1 MQTKR
6 SLSFKIATFSFLCVT
21 LVLSACAPA
30 AVPATQAAPAPA
42 KEAAAPAVTDAAPA
56 AVEPTKAPADQPAAA
71 KKGYTIC
78 QLNASLGEPWNV
90 QMDED
95 IKTAA
100 AKYPTKDFP
109 DVTVTVQYKDAQ
121 NDVLRQRAQL
131 EECVLA
137 KVDAIIAGPIEAG
150 PMTDPIA
157 KAVDAGIPVFL
168 VGRGVNGD
176 KYTQYIGSDEFKL
189 SYAEAQW
196 VVKNY
201 NGKKAKVVYLQ
212 GLMTSSPAQERYA
225 GFKKAIEGSDIEVIF
240 TADAK
245 WDESAARSEMES
257 ALARFDK
264 VDVVIGAN
272 DPSAH
277 GAYLAAKAAGRE
289 KEMVFVG
296 IDGLKHEGQ
305 AYVQQGIF
313 AMTIIDRTGGDI
325 GLDNVVKYLQGKEI
339 GEKTFFKKAILL
351 DKDGEIEVDVPDS
364 VKEK

>member
-6 SLSFKIATFSFLCVT
+6 SLISKIFMFLILCG
-21 LVLSACAPA
+21 LALSACAPA
-30 AVPATQAAPAPA
+30 ATVTQAAPAPA
-42 KEAAAPAVTDAAPA
+42 KETAAPA
-56 AVEPTKAPADQPAAA
+56 AAVEATKAPEQPAAA
-71 KKGYTIC
+71 KKSYNIC

-95 IKTAA
+95 IKVAA
-100 AKYPTKDFP
+100 AKYPNKDFP
-109 DVTVTVQYKDAQ
+109 DVSVTVQYKDAQ

-225 GFKKAIEGSDIEVIF
+225 GFKKAIEGSDIEVVF
-240 TADAK
+240 EADAK

-264 VDVVIGAN
+264 IDVVIGAN

-325 GLDNVVKYLQGKEI
+325 GLDNVVKYLQGKDI

-351 DKDGEIEVDVPDS
+351 DKDGQIEVDVPDS
-364 VKEK
+364 VK

>member
-1 MQTKR
+1 MESRK
-6 SLSFKIATFSFLCVT
+6 SLSLRWIVFSLICVSM
-21 LVLSACAPA
+21 LLAACAPA
-30 AVPATQAAPAPA
+30 ATPAAAPAPA
-42 KEAAAPAVTDAAPA
+42 EKTEAPAVAAPAEAAPSAPA
-56 AVEPTKAPADQPAAA
+56 AAEPATG
-71 KKGYTIC
+71 KKNYTIC
-78 QLNASLGEPWNV
+78 QLNASLAEPWNV

-95 IKTAA
+95 IKAAA
-100 AKYPTKDFP
+100 AKYPNKDFP

-189 SYAEAQW
+189 SYAETQW

-201 NGKKAKVVYLQ
+201 GGKKAKVVYLQ
-212 GLMTSSPAQERYA
+212 GLMTSSPAQERFA
-225 GFKKAIEGSDIEVIF
+225 GFKKALEGSDIEVIF

-257 ALARFDK
+257 ALSRFDK
-264 VDVVIGAN
+264 IDVVVGAN

-325 GLDNVVKYLQGKEI
+325 GLDNVVKYLNGKDI
-339 GEKTFFKKAILL
+339 GEKTFYKKAILL
-351 DKDGEIEVDVPDS
+351 DKDGQIEIDIPDS
-364 VKEK
+364 VKK